1 MFGPMCVCVCVYTQ
15 VLSHV
20 QLFVTPW
27 AVDCKAP
34 LPMEFSRQE
43 YWSRLPFPSL
53 GDLPDPKIQPVSLV
67 SPTLQA
73 DSLPTEPPGKIIHDI
88 DIYNYTLSQH
98 LLITYYAPSTG
109 QRMVIQQ

>member
-1 MFGPMCVCVCVYTQ
+1 MCVCVCVCVYAQ

-43 YWSRLPFPSL
+43 YWNRLPFPSL

-67 SPTLQA
+67 SPRSAGRFFTTV
-73 DSLPTEPPGKIIHDI
+73 PHGKP
-88 DIYNYTLSQH
+88 L
-98 LLITYYAPSTG
+98 
-109 QRMVIQQ
+109 R

>member
-67 SPTLQA
+67 SPGLAGRFFT
-73 DSLPTEPPGKIIHDI
+73 SVPHGKPL
-88 DIYNYTLSQH
+88 T
-98 LLITYYAPSTG
+98 
-109 QRMVIQQ
+109 